1 MKKIAL
7 LAIAGCTAI
16 PVLAADVGVSIGINQ
31 PGVYGRVDIGNAGP
45 PPVVYT
51 QPVLVS
57 PPAYVVD
64 QQPVY
69 MYVPVEQ
76 QRHWRRYCSTYGACG
91 RPVYFVRE
99 QWVRAGGRRDHY
111 QLVGGRGR
119 GHDRD
124 WLDRGQDRGLDRG
137 PARDWHDRR

>member
-1 MKKIAL
+1 MKKLAM
-7 LAIAGCTAI
+7 LAIAGCAAL
-16 PVLAADVGVSIGINQ
+16 PALAADVGVSIGINQ
-31 PGVYGRVDIGNAGP
+31 PGVYGRVDIGNAP
-45 PPVVYT
+45 PPPLVYS
-51 QPVLVS
+51 QPVIVS

-76 QRHWRRYCSTYGACG
+76 QRHWRRYCANYGACG

-99 QWVRAGGRRDHY
+99 QWVRDRWEREHHPHW
-111 QLVGGRGR
+111 RGR

-124 WLDRGQDRGLDRG
+124 W
-137 PARDWHDRR
+137 HDRR